1 MYIPYPI
8 HDVLRLYKILFQFW
22 KHLKHNLTYTPHH
35 GARVY
40 ITKMQVGHFL
50 PDELATTVLL
60 HDSKGAEQV
69 LVYGD
74 ITLLTLTSSTFPQGW
89 GRG

>member
-1 MYIPYPI
+1 
-8 HDVLRLYKILFQFW
+8 
-22 KHLKHNLTYTPHH
+22 
-35 GARVY
+35 
-40 ITKMQVGHFL
+40 MQVGHFL